1 MRFYR
6 IVAASEARIYDHRAR
21 TLMTSHP
28 LGIQANLVTGVANG
42 VLVVRAIA
50 GPHPRV

>member
-1 MRFYR
+1 MRLCQ
-6 IVAASEARIYDHRAR
+6 IVAASEARIYDRRAG

-28 LGIQANLVTGVANG
+28 LGIQVNLATGVANG